1 MLDEKDLQARF
12 DGVERRLDTLEQH
25 MGEMEDRILKQS
37 AHNMRV
43 ILESSVDKKLNLI
56 LEALDTQQEQMKRLA
71 AKSRV
76 EEMEEEMQF
85 LKAVVR
91 AQSQRIEAL
100 EKRLA

>member
-1 MLDEKDLQARF
+1 MF
-12 DGVERRLDTLEQH
+12 DNEALKYLE
-25 MGEMEDRILKQS
+25 EMEDRILKQS

-56 LEALDTQQEQMKRLA
+56 LEALDVQQEQMKRLS

-76 EEMEEEMQF
+76 EEIEDEMQL

-91 AQSQRIEAL
+91 SQSQRIEAL

>member
-25 MGEMEDRILKQS
+25 MEEMEDRILKQS

>member
-1 MLDEKDLQARF
+1 MF
-12 DGVERRLDTLEQH
+12 DNKELKYLE
-25 MGEMEDRILKQS
+25 EMEDRILKQS

-56 LEALDTQQEQMKRLA
+56 LEALEMQQEQMKQLA

-76 EEMEEEMQF
+76 EEIEDEMQL
-85 LKAVVR
+85 LKSVIR
-91 AQSQRIEAL
+91 SQSQRIDAI

>member
-1 MLDEKDLQARF
+1 MLDEKSIDLKLENLKEEILQA
-12 DGVERRLDTLEQH
+12 
-25 MGEMEDRILKQS
+25 S

-56 LEALDTQQEQMKRLA
+56 LEALEMQQEQMKQLA

-76 EEMEEEMQF
+76 EEIEDEMQL
-85 LKAVVR
+85 LKSVIR
-91 AQSQRIEAL
+91 SQSQRIDAL